1 MINYSYLRRKVMGPI
16 KDVFICHA
24 SEDRASVVKPLL
36 KALDEADISY
46 WYAEAEIMWGDSI
59 VDKVNEGLR
68 ISRYVIVILSES
80 FISKPWPE
88 RELNSV
94 LNIEASTGEVRVL
107 PLLVGSAETRKTLL
121 ARYPLLND
129 KLFVSWDSNIEDI
142 VKALSR
148 RLKKSGGKT
157 SEMADGAF
165 DIPLPKIKKAFTQ
178 LEKDR
183 FLREAFQEI
192 KTYFQKALR
201 ILEQKLPQSETDF
214 VEVTSFKF
222 IASVYV
228 DGNLKQKCKI
238 WVGGL
243 HSSDSIAYAEGYAV
257 GFDGDDSFNDW
268 LTVKE
273 GESDLGLEA
282 SGMWFG
288 RSELAK
294 SVLPPQEAAR
304 YFWERFISHLQ

>member
-1 MINYSYLRRKVMGPI
+1 LRRKVTGPI

-24 SEDRASVVKPLL
+24 SEDKASVVKPLL
-36 KALDEADISY
+36 KALGEKGISC
-46 WYAEAEIMWGDSI
+46 WYAEGEIEWGDSI
-59 VDKVNEGLR
+59 VAKVNEGLR
-68 ISRYVIVILSES
+68 MSRYVIVILSES

-88 RELNSV
+88 RELNSA

-107 PLLVGSAETRKTLL
+107 PLLVGSVETKKTLL
-121 ARYPLLND
+121 AQYPLLND
-129 KLFVSWDSNIEDI
+129 KLFVSWDSNVEDI

-148 RLKKSGGKT
+148 RLKKSGGT
-157 SEMADGAF
+157 MSEISGGVF
-165 DIPLPKIKKAFTQ
+165 DIPLPKIKRAFTQ

-192 KTYFQKALR
+192 KTYFQRALR

-214 VEVTSFKF
+214 VEVASFKF
-222 IASVYV
+222 VASVYV
-228 DGNLKQKCKI
+228 DGKLKQKCKI
-238 WVGGL
+238 WIGGV
-243 HSSDSIAYAEGYAV
+243 HSSDSIAYAEGYNV
-257 GFDGDDSFNDW
+257 GFDGDNSFNDW

-294 SVLPPQEAAR
+294 SILSSQEAGR
-304 YFWERFISHLQ
+304 YLWERFISTIGSGI